1 MNVAREVEIQGVVR
15 FVRYSTQETDLIR
28 MTKSWNEEDFLYAI
42 DRVQTDLV
50 ELPKEQQDQIR
61 RLYRAQLKER
71 QDENARVASEKASAQ
86 RHEEIS
92 RRLDELKNPHWSIT
106 PNFWMTAAIL
116 ILTFIGVVVAIL
128 SLHR

>member
-1 MNVAREVEIQGVVR
+1 MNIAREAEIQRVVR
-15 FVRYSTQETDLIR
+15 WIQYPTQETDLIR
-28 MTKSWNEEDFLYAI
+28 ETKSWNDDDFLYAI
-42 DRVQTDLV
+42 DRVQTDLGA
-50 ELPKEQQDQIR
+50 LPKEQQDQIR
-61 RLYRAQLKER
+61 RLYRALLKER
-71 QDENARVASEKASAQ
+71 QDENARIASEKASAQ

-92 RRLDELKNPHWSIT
+92 RRLDELKKPHWSIT